1 MAFIDLMVALGVGA
15 EAAGVLG
22 GAAVAGEA
30 AGAGAL
36 AAEAGT
42 AVAGEAGLIGGL
54 GSTFAPMFTEAIT
67 PELSMLAE
75 LTGAPEAAG
84 IFSDGLVG
92 ELGLN
97 TLIGNSFQ
105 SLGGELG
112 LNTLMGNAAGDTLGG
127 AVAAPVASNIGTIPT
142 TSLNTALGL
151 GQPAAMSP
159 AMGSMYA
166 GAPAADVGWGEGLA
180 NGLGMTGKTAG
191 YVGKGIEGA
200 AYGMGLNGVTNLLS
214 GKPVTQGMLQSGL
227 MGGIG
232 GIGSQYLGS
241 MAGDTGIAGKIGKFA
256 AENPNTTAQGIGA
269 LGNATISA
277 MGTPAAN
284 PELIDQPSL
293 PPGYRFNPNTYKQ
306 AYGHADG
313 GEMHGSRG
321 IADLGSYSDGGR
333 LLKGPGDGV
342 SDDIPA
348 IIGHKQPARLAE
360 GEFVIPARIVSEL
373 GNGSTDAGAKRLYLM
388 MDRIQQGRHKTMGN
402 KTQFA
407 NDTKAYKHLPA

>member
-1 MAFIDLMVALGVGA
+1 MVALGVGA
-15 EAAGVLG
+15 EAAGALG

-42 AVAGEAGLIGGL
+42 AVAGEAGLIDGL
-54 GSTFAPMFTEAIT
+54 GSTFAPMFTEALT

-75 LTGAPEAAG
+75 LTPEAAG
-84 IFSDGLVG
+84 IFSDG
-92 ELGLN
+92 
-97 TLIGNSFQ
+97 
-105 SLGGELG
+105 LGGELG

-180 NGLGMTGKTAG
+180 NGLGMTGQTAG
-191 YVGKGIEGA
+191 YAGKGIEGA

-227 MGGIG
+227 MGGIC

-321 IADLGSYSDGGR
+321 ISDLGSYSDGGR

-402 KTQFA
+402 KTQYA

>member
-15 EAAGVLG
+15 EAAGALG

-42 AVAGEAGLIGGL
+42 AVAGEAGLIDGL
-54 GSTFAPMFTEAIT
+54 GSTFAPMFTEALT

-75 LTGAPEAAG
+75 LTPEAAG
-84 IFSDGLVG
+84 VFSDG
-92 ELGLN
+92 
-97 TLIGNSFQ
+97 
-105 SLGGELG
+105 LGGELG

-180 NGLGMTGKTAG
+180 NGLGMTGQTAG
-191 YVGKGIEGA
+191 YAGKGIEGA

-388 MDRIQQGRHKTMGN
+388 MDRVQQGRHKTMGN

>member
-1 MAFIDLMVALGVGA
+1 MVALGVGA

-36 AAEAGT
+36 AAEAAGA

-75 LTGAPEAAG
+75 FAGAPEAAG
-84 IFSDGLVG
+84 IFSDGLV
-92 ELGLN
+92 
-97 TLIGNSFQ
+97 
-105 SLGGELG
+105 GELG

-166 GAPAADVGWGEGLA
+166 GAPVADVGWGEGLA

-214 GKPVTQGMLQSGL
+214 GKPVTQGMLQSVL

-284 PELIDQPSL
+284 SELIDQPSL

>member
-42 AVAGEAGLIGGL
+42 AVAGEAGLLGGL

-84 IFSDGLVG
+84 IFSDGL
-92 ELGLN
+92 
-97 TLIGNSFQ
+97 
-105 SLGGELG
+105 GGELG

-127 AVAAPVASNIGTIPT
+127 AVASNIGTIPT

-151 GQPAAMSP
+151 EQPAAMSP

-214 GKPVTQGMLQSGL
+214 GNPVTQGMLQSGL

-256 AENPNTTAQGIGA
+256 AENPNITAQGIGA
-269 LGNATISA
+269 LGNATLSA

-388 MDRIQQGRHKTMGN
+388 MDRVQQGRHKTMGN